1 MALAFL
7 LDENIPGRLWRAI
20 QRHNARGE
28 DLLDVVRVGEPDEL
42 PLSSDDTTI
51 LAWAARAERI
61 LVTEDKHSIP
71 GHLQEH
77 LREGGHSPGV
87 FLVGTG
93 ATIPPLIEFLVLV
106 AHASEAREWRDRIEY
121 VP

>member
-7 LDENIPGRLWRAI
+7 LDENIPRRLWRAI

-28 DLLDVVRVGEPDEL
+28 NSLDVVRVGEPDEL

-51 LAWAARAERI
+51 LAWATRAERI

-87 FLVGTG
+87 FLVRTG
-93 ATIPPLIEFLVLV
+93 ATILPLIEFLVLV